1 MKRNHRELRVW
12 QDAMALVEH
21 LYTVTRTFPQAEIYG
36 LTSQIRRAAVSV
48 PANIAEGAAR
58 SSPKE
63 LRQHLSIAQRSLS
76 ELDILIDI
84 SGRLGDLP
92 DAATVID
99 RVSQVSGLVSKLRSS
114 IEIGR

>member
-58 SSPKE
+58 SSSREP
-63 LRQHLSIAQRSLS
+63 RQFLSIAQGSLS
-76 ELDILIDI
+76 ELDTLIDL
-84 SGRLGDLP
+84 SARLGYVRDGASIL
-92 DAATVID
+92 D
-99 RVSQVSGLVSKLRSS
+99 RVGRVNGLLSKLRSS
-114 IEIGR
+114 IKAAD